1 MCLLL
6 LSENT
11 IESGRSYMNTMSSEQ
26 TPPTASSPV
35 DSVIDSDLEK
45 QNFLGL
51 SKAAI
56 DASLAQ
62 YRDSERRLAKATRE
76 APTFS
81 RPLTE
86 RETDDSTQLWQ
97 IYNIIQ
103 KIDNIQQAIKGSTSN
118 YPQDFGKHLAS
129 LNVLILNFLG
139 LLSTLN
145 DQGDEDQVRGDPNR
159 DEQHVEPADQTD
171 SVFAASASHV
181 AQIDVYCGEM
191 RHIIFVTVES
201 LFKVEGDDREEDW
214 KKEPAWRLEQI
225 YTSTKSLQAPRVALK
240 SHRTFEWVGE
250 YITAAVEAGGKDW
263 RAITGDS
270 KELFRI

>member
-1 MCLLL
+1 
-6 LSENT
+6 
-11 IESGRSYMNTMSSEQ
+11 MNTMSSEQ
-26 TPPTASSPV
+26 TTPTASSPEV
-35 DSVIDSDLEK
+35 KSADSEIDPDLEE
-45 QNFLGL
+45 QNFLAL
-51 SKAAI
+51 NKAAI

-76 APTFS
+76 APTFH

-86 RETDDSTQLWQ
+86 RESDDSTQLWQ
-97 IYNIIQ
+97 IYGIIQ
-103 KIDNIQQAIKGSTSN
+103 KIDSIQQGIKSSTSR

-129 LNVLILNFLG
+129 LDVLILNFLG

-145 DQGDEDQVRGDPNR
+145 DDRGDEDRDPGDPDR
-159 DEQHVEPADQTD
+159 DEQRD

-181 AQIDVYCGEM
+181 AQIDVYCGEL
-191 RHIIFVTVES
+191 RRIIMVTVES
-201 LFKVEGDDREEDW
+201 LFKAEGDDEE
-214 KKEPAWRLEQI
+214 EGSSLLPAGRLEEI
-225 YTSTKSLQAPRVALK
+225 YHSFQSLQAPRWALK